1 MGISVDMVRQGAG
14 NSNDGNTSR
23 RFFSEPL
30 LSAQITQIDE
40 ELIERFST
48 ILVVINCN
56 YEIDIPKFEKFRRET
71 AELYVKLCP
80 WYPMNNTVHK
90 ILVHGAQ
97 IISRVSQ
104 SPGSLSE
111 EAQEAINK
119 TIRYF
124 RQHHTR
130 KCSREAT
137 NGDLVYRMLARSCPR
152 LHDFIR
158 PPPIVSV
165 EINEKAA
172 GLLKNYPASTCE
184 PHPPSE

>member
-90 ILVHGAQ
+90 ILAHGAQ

-104 SPGSLSE
+104 SPGSLS
-111 EAQEAINK
+111 
-119 TIRYF
+119 
-124 RQHHTR
+124 
-130 KCSREAT
+130 
-137 NGDLVYRMLARSCPR
+137 
-152 LHDFIR
+152 
-158 PPPIVSV
+158 
-165 EINEKAA
+165 
-172 GLLKNYPASTCE
+172 
-184 PHPPSE
+184 